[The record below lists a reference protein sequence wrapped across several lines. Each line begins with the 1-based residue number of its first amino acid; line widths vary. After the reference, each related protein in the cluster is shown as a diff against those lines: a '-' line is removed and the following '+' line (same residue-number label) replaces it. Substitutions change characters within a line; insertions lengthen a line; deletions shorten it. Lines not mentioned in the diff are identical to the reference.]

1 MKDSG
6 LTTEVQTSTRFT
18 IVPLI
23 SISDQVSVG
32 NTTLVVR
39 LTDIG
44 MFEKNHRDSIGMLDL
59 HRGSP
64 SHSIHI
70 GLGHHLHN
78 SHSEAVLLLQ
88 KLRSSDFK
96 IKSVTGLCVG
106 KTPENISEI
115 AHLKN
120 SDAHVL
126 IKEASLPRD
135 QHANFLLG
143 IVTQDSTGKS
153 ISNKEFWNLSDMVS
167 KTLQNCFPEVIIC

>member
-23 SISDQVSVG
+23 SISDQVSAG

-44 MFEKNHRDSIGMLDL
+44 MFEKNHRDSIDMLDL

-78 SHSEAVLLLQ
+78 SHSEAVQLLQ

-106 KTPENISEI
+106 NTPENISEI

-120 SDAHVL
+120 SDTHVL
-126 IKEASLPRD
+126 IKETCLPR
-135 QHANFLLG
+135 HELSNYLFG
-143 IVTQDSTGKS
+143 IVTIDITGKKLPS
-153 ISNKEFWNLSDMVS
+153 DEFTRLSDLIS
-167 KTLQNCFPEVIIC
+167 KTVEKCLPEFIAY